1 MIDANN
7 LINNLRAKAYK
18 KGYTFE
24 ELPEAK
30 KISIFLSDYNLP
42 NNNLLTQLE
51 TLTLQKVETSDFTA
65 AGYRAKTNTITYT
78 DKKRFYHELFHM
90 ASTKKGSNT
99 TGITINEIIN
109 GEQVKLNTGLDEG
122 ITDMFAEMV
131 DFNTPCGYPLEKIS
145 AEMLRNVFG
154 MQIFIGYLENS
165 YDDFIDSFPYEVQE
179 YIEDLIAN
187 LDEYKKIIFANYSED
202 SSYNSSES
210 LEDIVKY
217 IIRNLY
223 DIALNM
229 GRKKNEIINFLK
241 EKACDPKLN
250 AIRQRIQID
259 QAIENLTTK
268 SL

>member
-1 MIDANN
+1 
-7 LINNLRAKAYK
+7 
-18 KGYTFE
+18 
-24 ELPEAK
+24 
-30 KISIFLSDYNLP
+30 
-42 NNNLLTQLE
+42 
-51 TLTLQKVETSDFTA
+51 
-65 AGYRAKTNTITYT
+65 
-78 DKKRFYHELFHM
+78 
-90 ASTKKGSNT
+90 
-99 TGITINEIIN
+99 
-109 GEQVKLNTGLDEG
+109 
-122 ITDMFAEMV
+122 
-131 DFNTPCGYPLEKIS
+131 
-145 AEMLRNVFG
+145 MLRNVFG

-187 LDEYKKIIFANYSED
+187 LDEYKKIIFANYSEY
-202 SSYNSSES
+202 SSYTSSES

-229 GRKKNEIINFLK
+229 GREKNEIINFLK

-250 AIRQRIQID
+250 VIRQRIQID